1 MKKFEY
7 MRPETLEGAAE
18 EIKNGGVAMA
28 GGSDLLGGLKADIY
42 PQYPEKN
49 VSLKGIKNLEGIQV
63 KDGTITVKAMTRL
76 SEIAENKEIKKLAP
90 ALAEAA
96 KSVATPLV
104 RNLGTIGGNVC
115 QDVRCWFYR
124 YPDEIGGRLNCA
136 RKGGEQCYGILGDNR
151 YHSIFGGMS
160 TGKTPCAVECP
171 AGTDIPAY
179 MAQIRKGNW
188 EEAAKIIMQ
197 YNPLPMLTSRVCP
210 HTCQS
215 KCNQCKHGDPVKIHS
230 VERSLGDWI
239 LEHVDL
245 CYLAPEKETGKRV
258 GIVGA
263 GSAGLTAA
271 YYLRKEGHEVT
282 VYDKMPEAG
291 GVLMY
296 GIPEYRLPKH
306 YVRSVVKAIA
316 DMGVHF
322 VMETTVGKDIMIED
336 IEKDNNAVF
345 LDTGAWKQPIL
356 GIDGEGMAKFGL
368 NFLVEVKGF
377 MKRQIG
383 KNVIVCGGGNVA
395 MDVALTATRLGAE
408 TVTLVCLEQR
418 QEMPASEEEI
428 ARALEE
434 GVKIINGRGL
444 HKLIYDGDQIKGLET
459 SRCVSLRDPNGR
471 FSPTY
476 DETDLM
482 TIHGDSV
489 LLATGQRVDL
499 DFLGEKYKEEVQSA
513 RGLIEVGE
521 HNETRKPGVYAGGDA
536 ATGPSVAI
544 KAIRA
549 GANAAKAIHVY
560 LGGKAEKRI
569 LQTGLFQNDKN
580 GIVKTK
586 GLTEKDTPLELRTL
600 DQEDS
605 TSLGAKQAADEA
617 GRCMNCG
624 CYSVNASD
632 ITPVL
637 VALNATVV
645 TTKKRMTADQ
655 LFTSSLKVEDMLE
668 PGEII
673 TEFEIPVPKGTAHYN
688 KFRLRDSVDF
698 AMVSAATC
706 YQVENGRIQSA
717 SIVLGGVAP
726 IPLRR
731 EEAEAYLTGKQ
742 ISEEVAKTAAD
753 LALEDADPFEKN
765 TYKVDIAKSMI
776 KNSLIQM
783 GE

>member
-1 MKKFEY
+1 MREFEY
-7 MRPETLEGAAE
+7 VRPETLEDAAE
-18 EIKNGGVAMA
+18 EMKNGGLAMA
-28 GGSDLLGGLKADIY
+28 GGSDVLGGLKADIY
-42 PQYPEKN
+42 TEYPEKI
-49 VSLKGIKNLEGIQV
+49 VSLKGVKDLDGIQV
-63 KDGTITVKAMTRL
+63 KDGKILVKAMTRL
-76 SEIAENKEIKKLAP
+76 SDIAENEEIRELAP

-104 RNLGTIGGNVC
+104 RNIGTIGGNVC

-124 YPDEIGGRLNCA
+124 YPHEIGGRLDCA

-151 YHSIFGGMS
+151 YHSIFGGMN
-160 TGKTPCAVECP
+160 TGKTPCAKECP

-188 EEAAKIIMQ
+188 EEAAKIILQ

-210 HTCQS
+210 HTCQT
-215 KCNQCKHGDPVKIHS
+215 KCNQCKHGDAVSIHS
-230 VERSLGDWI
+230 VERALGDWI
-239 LEHVDL
+239 LEHTDI
-245 CYLAPEKETGKRV
+245 CYPAPKTETGKSV
-258 GIVGA
+258 GIVG
-263 GSAGLTAA
+263 GGPAGLTAA
-271 YYLRKEGHEVT
+271 YYLRKEGHKVT

-316 DMGVHF
+316 DMGVTF
-322 VMETTVGKDIMIED
+322 VMNTTVGKDILIEE
-336 IEKDNNAVF
+336 IEKNNDTVF

-356 GIDGEGMAKFGL
+356 GIDGEGLAKFGL

-377 MKRQIG
+377 MQRQIG

-395 MDVALTATRLGAE
+395 MDVALTARRLGAE

-418 QEMPASEEEI
+418 DEMPASDEEI

-434 GVKIINGRGL
+434 GVQIINGRGL
-444 HKLIYDGDQIKGLET
+444 HKVIYDGDEVKGLET
-459 SRCVSLRDPNGR
+459 SKCVSLRDEAGR

-536 ATGPSVAI
+536 ASGPSVAI
-544 KAIRA
+544 KAIRS
-549 GANAAKAIHVY
+549 GANAARAINQY
-560 LGGKAEKRI
+560 MGTETSEMITQEGFLQNEKSGIEKTTGKVE
-569 LQTGLFQNDKN
+569 
-580 GIVKTK
+580 
-586 GLTEKDTPLELRTL
+586 EDTPVSERTL
-600 DQEDS
+600 DVEDS
-605 TSLGAKQAADEA
+605 TTLHPDQAIEEAD
-617 GRCMNCG
+617 RCMNCG

-637 VALNATVV
+637 VALDATVI
-645 TTKKRMTADQ
+645 TTKKRITAEK
-655 LFTSSLKVEDMLE
+655 LFTSTLKTEDMLE
-668 PGEII
+668 SGEII
-673 TEFEIPVPKGTAHYN
+673 IAFEIPVPKGTSHYS

-698 AMVSAATC
+698 AMVSVATH
-706 YQVENGRIQSA
+706 YLVEDGCVKSA

-726 IPLRR
+726 VPLRR
-731 EEAEAYLTGKQ
+731 EKAEAYLVGKQ
-742 ISEEVAKTAAD
+742 ISKETAERAAEIA
-753 LALEDADPFEKN
+753 LAEADPFEKN
-765 TYKVDIAKSMI
+765 TYKVDVAKSLL
-776 KNSLIQM
+776 KDSLV
-783 GE
+783 G

>member
-42 PQYPEKN
+42 PQYPEKI

-263 GSAGLTAA
+263 GPAGLTAA

-395 MDVALTATRLGAE
+395 MMWPLQHQDW
-408 TVTLVCLEQR
+408 EQ
-418 QEMPASEEEI
+418 
-428 ARALEE
+428 
-434 GVKIINGRGL
+434 
-444 HKLIYDGDQIKGLET
+444 
-459 SRCVSLRDPNGR
+459 
-471 FSPTY
+471 
-476 DETDLM
+476 
-482 TIHGDSV
+482 
-489 LLATGQRVDL
+489 
-499 DFLGEKYKEEVQSA
+499 
-513 RGLIEVGE
+513 
-521 HNETRKPGVYAGGDA
+521 
-536 ATGPSVAI
+536 
-544 KAIRA
+544 
-549 GANAAKAIHVY
+549 
-560 LGGKAEKRI
+560 
-569 LQTGLFQNDKN
+569 
-580 GIVKTK
+580 
-586 GLTEKDTPLELRTL
+586 
-600 DQEDS
+600 
-605 TSLGAKQAADEA
+605 KQ
-617 GRCMNCG
+617 
-624 CYSVNASD
+624 
-632 ITPVL
+632 
-637 VALNATVV
+637 
-645 TTKKRMTADQ
+645 
-655 LFTSSLKVEDMLE
+655 
-668 PGEII
+668 
-673 TEFEIPVPKGTAHYN
+673 
-688 KFRLRDSVDF
+688 
-698 AMVSAATC
+698 
-706 YQVENGRIQSA
+706 
-717 SIVLGGVAP
+717 
-726 IPLRR
+726 
-731 EEAEAYLTGKQ
+731 
-742 ISEEVAKTAAD
+742 
-753 LALEDADPFEKN
+753 
-765 TYKVDIAKSMI
+765 
-776 KNSLIQM
+776 
-783 GE
+783 